1 MILKGDIEIESMAA
15 VKEAQPNKSMSSLV
29 FNPDDKVT
37 TRICD
42 AFNTALVLF
51 VGADG
56 KEFSCL
62 TVLEADKTFLAL
74 GNNPK
79 TPTPE
84 GLVDVAPIGGSVA
97 AT

>member
-1 MILKGDIEIESMAA
+1 MILKSDIEVESMAA
-15 VKEAQPNKSMSSLV
+15 VEEAQPNKGMSSLV

-37 TRICD
+37 TRIRD

-51 VGADG
+51 VGTDG

-74 GNNPK
+74 GNDPK

-84 GLVDVAPIGGSVA
+84 GLVDVAPISGSV
-97 AT
+97 TTT

>member
-1 MILKGDIEIESMAA
+1 MILKRNIEIESMAA
-15 VKEAQPNKSMSSLV
+15 IEEAQPNKGMSSLV
-29 FNPDDKVT
+29 FNPDDKVA
-37 TRICD
+37 TRVRD

-56 KEFSCL
+56 KELSCL

-74 GNNPK
+74 GNDPK

-84 GLVDVAPIGGSVA
+84 GLVDVTPIGGSVA